1 MRFIRGAHAR
11 EDFQERDD
19 ENWLCHSVYF
29 PESKTLGKRGVN
41 FTLKTREAFEPKV
54 RTY

>member
-1 MRFIRGAHAR
+1 VF
-11 EDFQERDD
+11 
-19 ENWLCHSVYF
+19 F
-29 PESKTLGKRGVN
+29 PETKTLGKRGVN